1 MKILHLHFLYFL
13 ISVNSVKANI
23 DINEIK
29 NDMYHEILDI
39 RNKYLTIKNEFL
51 SPFNKANLSYDYCLD
66 SLKFLS
72 ERLEI
77 KRQAMFTLIK
87 NIDLA
92 YDDICIIDELNNNSI
107 LLHNIINSLGAVYH
121 SYLLRINPSLSFH
134 EYKCGIESLSH
145 LEKNIPY
152 LDDN

>member
-1 MKILHLHFLYFL
+1 MKTLYLHLLYFL
-13 ISVNSVKANI
+13 ISVNSLHANI
-23 DINEIK
+23 DINDIK
-29 NDMYHEILDI
+29 DDMYHEIVDV
-39 RNKYLTIKNEFL
+39 RNKYLTIKNELL

-92 YDDICIIDELNNNSI
+92 YDDICLIDELNSNSI
-107 LLHNIINSLGAVYH
+107 LLHNIINSFGGVYH
-121 SYLLRINPSLSFH
+121 SYLFLINPSFSFDKYIAGM
-134 EYKCGIESLSH
+134 EALFQ

>member
-1 MKILHLHFLYFL
+1 MKTLYLHFLYFL
-13 ISVNSVKANI
+13 VSVNSIQANI
-23 DINEIK
+23 DINDIK
-29 NDMYHEILDI
+29 DDMYHEIVDV
-39 RNKYLTIKNEFL
+39 RNKYLTIKNELL

-87 NIDLA
+87 DIDLA
-92 YDDICIIDELNNNSI
+92 YDDICLIDELNSNSI
-107 LLHNIINSLGAVYH
+107 LLHNIINSFGGVYH
-121 SYLLRINPSLSFH
+121 SYLFLINPSFSFD
-134 EYKCGIESLSH
+134 EYIAGMEALFQ

>member
-1 MKILHLHFLYFL
+1 MKILYLHFLYFL
-13 ISVNSVKANI
+13 ISVNSLKANI

-29 NDMYHEILDI
+29 NDMYHEIVDI
-39 RNKYLTIKNEFL
+39 RNKYLTIKNELL

-72 ERLEI
+72 VHLEI
-77 KRQAMFTLIK
+77 KRRGMFLLIK
-87 NIDLA
+87 DIDLS
-92 YDDICIIDELNNNSI
+92 YDDLCKIDDLNNNSI
-107 LLHNIINSLGAVYH
+107 LLYNIINSFGAVYH
-121 SYLLRINPSLSFH
+121 SYLLDINQSLSFY
-134 EYKCGIESLSH
+134 EYTCGMESLSH

>member
-29 NDMYHEILDI
+29 NDMHHEIVEI
-39 RNKYLTIKNEFL
+39 RNKYLTIKNELL

-77 KRQAMFTLIK
+77 KRQDILSKLQENLLWTL
-87 NIDLA
+87 
-92 YDDICIIDELNNNSI
+92 
-107 LLHNIINSLGAVYH
+107 AVV
-121 SYLLRINPSLSFH
+121 LMLPA
-134 EYKCGIESLSH
+134 ES
-145 LEKNIPY
+145 
-152 LDDN
+152 

>member
-1 MKILHLHFLYFL
+1 MKILYLHFLYFL
-13 ISVNSVKANI
+13 ISVSSLKANI
-23 DINEIK
+23 DINKIK
-29 NDMYHEILDI
+29 NDMYHEIVEI

-72 ERLEI
+72 VHLEI
-77 KRQAMFTLIK
+77 KRRRMFFLIK
-87 NIDLA
+87 DIDLS
-92 YDDICIIDELNNNSI
+92 YDDICKIDDLNNNSI
-107 LLHNIINSLGAVYH
+107 LLHNIINSFGAVYH
-121 SYLLRINPSLSFH
+121 SYLIHINLSLSFY
-134 EYKCGIESLSH
+134 EYTCGMESLSH

>member
-1 MKILHLHFLYFL
+1 MKTLYLRLLYFL
-13 ISVNSVKANI
+13 ISVNSLQANI
-23 DINEIK
+23 DINDIK
-29 NDMYHEILDI
+29 DDMYHEIVDV
-39 RNKYLTIKNEFL
+39 RNKYLTIKNNLL

-87 NIDLA
+87 DIDLA
-92 YDDICIIDELNNNSI
+92 YDDICLIDELNSNSI
-107 LLHNIINSLGAVYH
+107 LLHNIINSFGGVYH
-121 SYLLRINPSLSFH
+121 SYLFLINPSFSFD
-134 EYKCGIESLSH
+134 EYIAGMEALFQ

>member
-1 MKILHLHFLYFL
+1 MKTLYLRLLYFL
-13 ISVNSVKANI
+13 ISVNSLQANI
-23 DINEIK
+23 DINDIK
-29 NDMYHEILDI
+29 DDMYHEIVDV
-39 RNKYLTIKNEFL
+39 RNKYLTIKNNLL

-87 NIDLA
+87 DIDLA
-92 YDDICIIDELNNNSI
+92 YDDICLIDELNSNSI
-107 LLHNIINSLGAVYH
+107 LLHNIINSFGGVYH
-121 SYLLRINPSLSFH
+121 SYLFLINPPFSFD
-134 EYKCGIESLSH
+134 EYIAGMEALFQ

>member
-1 MKILHLHFLYFL
+1 MKILFLHLLYFL
-13 ISVNSVKANI
+13 VNVNSLQANI

-29 NDMYHEILDI
+29 NGMYHEIIDI
-39 RNKYLTIKNEFL
+39 KNKYLNIKNEFL

-72 ERLEI
+72 EHLEI

-87 NIDLA
+87 DIDLA
-92 YDDICIIDELNNNSI
+92 YDDICLIDELNSNSI
-107 LLHNIINSLGAVYH
+107 LLHNIINSFGGVYY
-121 SYLLRINPSLSFH
+121 SYLILINPSFSFDQYISGM
-134 EYKCGIESLSH
+134 EALFQ

>member
-1 MKILHLHFLYFL
+1 MKILYLHFLYFL
-13 ISVNSVKANI
+13 ISVNSLQANI

-29 NDMYHEILDI
+29 KDMYDEIVDI
-39 RNKYLTIKNEFL
+39 RNKYFTIKNELL

-72 ERLEI
+72 LQLEI
-77 KRQAMFTLIK
+77 KRQGMFSLIK
-87 NIDLA
+87 DINLS
-92 YDDICIIDELNNNSI
+92 YDDICLIDELNNNSI

-121 SYLLRINPSLSFH
+121 SYLFHISPSLSFY
-134 EYKCGIESLSH
+134 EYTCGMESLFH